1 MAFALVDCESF
12 YASCER
18 IFRPDLKNIPIV
30 VLSNNDGCVI
40 ARSTEAKKMG
50 IGMGVPWFKVRDSFL
65 KENGKVFSSN
75 FTFYGDISA
84 RVMNILEGFIPRVEI
99 YSIDEA
105 FLDLRSFKKNIDLV
119 NFSYDCK
126 RKIRE
131 WVGIPVSIGIAP
143 TKTLAKLAN
152 KVAKDDPRFDGV
164 VILSEPKIIRHFLR
178 SMPVEKIWGIGKRL
192 TARLENIGVKTAY
205 DLTKIDSR
213 LIGDNFNVV
222 LERTVR
228 ELKGQSCIT
237 LHDFMEPKKQIMV
250 SRSFGRSIR
259 SKNLLSEAISFHASR
274 AAEKL
279 RYEKQKCRLI
289 TTFIRSNR
297 FNTKVKQI
305 YASRSLELIHP
316 TDDTRIIIKSA
327 NRILEKIYANGYQY
341 AKAGILLSDFTDS
354 YGYQM
359 SLFDKKRDNK
369 SASKLMETIDYINL
383 MEIAKVGF
391 GNQGYRNTWKMKREI
406 KSQRYT
412 TKIDEIP
419 MIK

>member
-1 MAFALVDCESF
+1 MFALIDCNSF
-12 YASCER
+12 YASCEK
-18 IFRPDLKNIPIV
+18 IFRPDLKDRPV
-30 VLSNNDGCVI
+30 VILSNNDGCVI
-40 ARSTEAKKMG
+40 ARSSEAKKMG
-50 IGMGVPWFKVRDSFL
+50 VSMTQPWYQVKDQYLSKGGV
-65 KENGKVFSSN
+65 VFSSN
-75 FTFYGDISA
+75 YELYADISN
-84 RVMNILEGFIPRVEI
+84 RVMNVLSDLCPEIDI

-119 NFSYDCK
+119 SFSYDCK

-359 SLFDKKRDNK
+359 SLFDKKRDEK

-391 GNQGYRNTWKMKREI
+391 GNQGYRNTWKMKREV

>member
-1 MAFALVDCESF
+1 MFALIDCNSF
-12 YASCER
+12 YASCEK
-18 IFRPDLKNIPIV
+18 IFRPDLKDRPV
-30 VLSNNDGCVI
+30 VILSNNDGCVI
-40 ARSTEAKKMG
+40 ARSSEAKKMG
-50 IGMGVPWFKVRDSFL
+50 VSMTQPWYQVKDQYLSKGGV
-65 KENGKVFSSN
+65 VFSSN
-75 FTFYGDISA
+75 YELYADISN
-84 RVMNILEGFIPRVEI
+84 RVMNVLSDVCPEIDI

-164 VILSEPKIIRHFLR
+164 VILSEPKIIKHFLR

-192 TARLENIGVKTAY
+192 AARLENIGVKTAY
-205 DLTKIDSR
+205 DLTRIDSR

-359 SLFDKKRDNK
+359 SLFDKKRDEK

-391 GNQGYRNTWKMKREI
+391 GNQGYRNTWKMKREV

>member
-1 MAFALVDCESF
+1 MFALIDCNSF
-12 YASCER
+12 YASCEK
-18 IFRPDLKNIPIV
+18 IFRPDLKDRPV
-30 VLSNNDGCVI
+30 VILSNNDGCVI
-40 ARSTEAKKMG
+40 ARSSEAKKMG
-50 IGMGVPWFKVRDSFL
+50 VSMTQPWYQVKDQYLSKGGV
-65 KENGKVFSSN
+65 VFSSN
-75 FTFYGDISA
+75 YEFYADISN
-84 RVMNILEGFIPRVEI
+84 RVMNVLSDLCPEIDI

-105 FLDLRSFKKNIDLV
+105 FLDLRSFKKNIDLIS
-119 NFSYDCK
+119 FAYDCK
-126 RKIRE
+126 RIIKE
-131 WVGIPVSIGIAP
+131 WIGIPVSIGIAP

-164 VILSEPKIIRHFLR
+164 VILSEPRAIKHFLK
-178 SMPVEKIWGIGKRL
+178 SMSVEKVWGIGKKL
-192 TARLENIGVKTAY
+192 TIRLENIGVKTAY
-205 DLTKIDSR
+205 DLTQIDSR

-279 RYEKQKCRLI
+279 RHEKQKCRLI

-297 FNTKVKQI
+297 FNSKIRQI
-305 YASRSLELIHP
+305 YASRSLELVHP
-316 TDDTRIIIKSA
+316 TDDTRVIIKNA
-327 NRILEKIYANGYQY
+327 NRILEQIFADGYQY

-359 SLFDKKRDNK
+359 SLFDKKKDEK
-369 SASKLMETIDYINL
+369 KATKLMETIDYINL

-391 GNQGYRNTWKMKREI
+391 GNQGYRNTWRMKREI

-419 MIK
+419 LIR